1 MKEYVIGVDIGT
13 GSTKAVALNIKRKV
27 IGVSQ
32 VYYNTDSPKAG
43 YAEQGPEIIWKAFVN
58 CITEVITKI
67 KTLPATVSIS
77 SAMHSL
83 LVVNDKNKAITPLIT
98 WEDTR
103 SEKIAAALRKSA
115 SGKAIYEATG
125 TPIHSMSPLCK
136 IKWLGENE
144 KNIFKDAAKFISIK
158 EFIWFRLFGKYE
170 TDYSIASSTGL
181 FNIKTLK
188 WNTNSLKF
196 CNIKSSQLSE
206 PVATDFTRNGINA
219 DIASTL
225 HLDTSTKFCIGASDG
240 CLANVGSNAV
250 EHDSVALTIGTSGA
264 VRIASPVPISNYSAM
279 IFNYILDDSTFIS
292 GGPVNNGGNVLKWM
306 FKTFARN
313 SSPTSEDYKS
323 IFSEIKK
330 VPAGSEGLIF
340 LPYLYGER
348 APIWDE
354 RASGVFFGIRSLH
367 TNAHFFRA
375 ALEGVCFALN
385 NILEILE
392 SSTKSIQQLN
402 VSGGFVHSKI
412 WMQILADITRKKVCL
427 VQTQDASSIGAALM
441 GMKALKIIT
450 GYDSLKENNY
460 ISISPDGHN
469 AGLYKRYNNVYKNL
483 YPLLKPAMHELYE
496 IGN

>member
-1 MKEYVIGVDIGT
+1 MGVDIGT
-13 GSTKAVALNIKRKV
+13 GSTKAVALNLKRKV
-27 IGVSQ
+27 ITVSQ
-32 VYYNTDSPKAG
+32 CYYNTDSPKPG
-43 YAEQGPEIIWKAFVN
+43 YAEQDPEIIWKAFVN
-58 CITEVITKI
+58 CITDVVTKV
-67 KTLPATVSIS
+67 KTLPVAVSIS
-77 SAMHSL
+77 SAMHSI

-103 SEKIAAALRKSA
+103 SEKIASALRKSA
-115 SGKAIYEATG
+115 AGKVIYEATG

-136 IKWLGENE
+136 IKWFGENE
-144 KNIFKDAAKFISIK
+144 KKAFNEAAKFISIK

-196 CNIKSSQLSE
+196 CNISTSQLSQ
-206 PVATDFTRNGINA
+206 PVATDFIRSGISA
-219 DIASTL
+219 DMASTL
-225 HLDTSTKFCIGASDG
+225 HLDISTKFCIGASDG
-240 CLANVGSNAV
+240 CLANVGSDAV

-279 IFNYILDDSTFIS
+279 IFNYVLDDSTFIS
-292 GGPVNNGGNVLKWM
+292 GGPVNNGGNILKWM
-306 FKTFARN
+306 FKTFANN
-313 SSPTSEDYKS
+313 SSPTAEEYKT
-323 IFSEIKK
+323 IFSEIEKI
-330 VPAGSEGLIF
+330 PADSSGLIF

-354 RASGVFFGIRSLH
+354 RASGVFFGIRSFH
-367 TNAHFFRA
+367 TNTHFFRA

-392 SSTKSIQQLN
+392 ASTKSIKQLN
-402 VSGGFVHSKI
+402 VSGGFVQSKI
-412 WMQILADITRKKVCL
+412 WMQILADITGKKVCL

-441 GMKALKIIT
+441 GMKALQIIT
-450 GYDSLKENNY
+450 DYDSIKESNY
-460 ISISPDGHN
+460 ISINPDSHN
-469 AGLYKRYNNVYKNL
+469 NDLYKKHDNVYKNL

-496 IGN
+496 IYN

>member
-1 MKEYVIGVDIGT
+1 MKHYVMGVDIGT

-27 IGVSQ
+27 TAVSQ
-32 VYYNTDSPKAG
+32 CYYNTDSPKPG
-43 YAEQGPEIIWKAFVN
+43 YAEQDPEIIWKAFVN
-58 CITEVITKI
+58 CITEVVVKI
-67 KTLPATVSIS
+67 KALPDAVSIS
-77 SAMHSL
+77 SAMHSIIL
-83 LVVNDKNKAITPLIT
+83 VNDKHKAITPLIT

-115 SGKAIYEATG
+115 TGKVIYEATG
-125 TPIHSMSPLCK
+125 TPVHSMSPLCK
-136 IKWLGENE
+136 IKWFRDNE
-144 KNIFKDAAKFISIK
+144 KKVFDEAAKFISIK

-170 TDYSIASSTGL
+170 TDYSVASSTGL

-196 CNIKSSQLSE
+196 CNISTSQVSQ
-206 PVATDFTRNGINA
+206 PVTTDFIRSGISA
-219 DIASTL
+219 DMASTL
-225 HLDTSTKFCIGASDG
+225 HLDTNTKFCIGASDG

-264 VRIASPVPISNYSAM
+264 VRIASPVPISNYRAM
-279 IFNYILDDSTFIS
+279 IFNYVLDDSTFIS

-306 FKTFARN
+306 FKTFAKN
-313 SSPTSEDYKS
+313 SSPSDKDYKN
-323 IFSEIKK
+323 IFNEIKK
-330 VPAGSEGLIF
+330 IPAGSEGLIF

-354 RASGVFFGIRSLH
+354 RGSGVFFGIRSLH

-385 NILEILE
+385 SILEILE
-392 SSTKSIQQLN
+392 ASTKAIQQLN

-412 WMQILADITRKKVCL
+412 WMQILADVTGKKICL
-427 VQTQDASSIGAALM
+427 IQTEDASSIGAALM

-450 GYDSLKENNY
+450 DYDSIKESNY
-460 ISISPDGHN
+460 ISINPDSHN
-469 AGLYKRYNNVYKNL
+469 NGLYKKHDNVYKNL

-496 IGN
+496 IAN